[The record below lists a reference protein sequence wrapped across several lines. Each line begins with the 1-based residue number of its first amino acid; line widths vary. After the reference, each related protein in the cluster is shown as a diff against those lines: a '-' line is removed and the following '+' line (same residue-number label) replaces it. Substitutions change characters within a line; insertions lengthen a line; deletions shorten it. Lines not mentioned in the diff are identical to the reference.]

1 MKILSTAYKTRDLD
15 KKVMKMALVPDYD
28 STYYY
33 VDSNGHRASYTSTK
47 WIVTDVLDCEV
58 EFESAA
64 AA

>member
-47 WIVTDVLDCEV
+47 WIITDVLDCEV